1 MDSNDQTQRAVDEIL
16 EVGKSFILPVG
27 TPLQVEIEGISAK
40 LNSIA
45 VGWVPENYL
54 IIKRPVSGFGSIASK
69 LFNGNGITVRY
80 LTGGDVFA
88 FKSELIGSA
97 DALKLI
103 FVAFPKQVVRRCL
116 RECRRLLCFLPA
128 ELMKQTGDSDLIQ
141 DSVSGILSDISVAG
155 CAFEMIKGAD
165 GMGLPDIKTED
176 LITLRVHFPGQGQP
190 VEFPGQVR
198 RSHRDGKRLSLGIR
212 FQETNALTKAS
223 LDSYLR
229 TLEKFA

>member
-1 MDSNDQTQRAVDEIL
+1 M
-16 EVGKSFILPVG
+16 
-27 TPLQVEIEGISAK
+27 
-40 LNSIA
+40 
-45 VGWVPENYL
+45 
-54 IIKRPVSGFGSIASK
+54 
-69 LFNGNGITVRY
+69 RY

-128 ELMKQTGDSDLIQ
+128 ELMKQTRDSDLIQ
-141 DSVSGILSDISVAG
+141 DPLSGIISDISVAG

-165 GMGLPDIKTED
+165 GMGLPDIKAED
-176 LITLRVHFPGQGQP
+176 LITIRVHFPGQGQS
-190 VEFPGQVR
+190 VELPGQVR
-198 RSHRDGKRLSLGIR
+198 RSQRDGKRLSLGIR
-212 FQETNALTKAS
+212 FQKTNGPTKAS